1 MKTIS
6 RIAYS
11 NDKKN
16 KTRSILIMMSI
27 CLTTMLLVIIST
39 VGNGMIRLQ
48 KSQAAGS
55 YGSNYGL
62 FVAADASQLKE
73 VNRRAEIDATGT
85 MCTEGIIKGNEN
97 GGFVC
102 MDETA
107 RKMLPYNKE
116 YELKEGKYPE
126 KMQEI
131 AAGRA
136 FFSEMG
142 YDDVK
147 VGDTVTLDYRA
158 GMQSEYKPEEFV
170 VSGILYDRDE
180 YTIEASY
187 VAFGSQEFYDEHV
200 AENDRQY
207 NIYFTLN
214 DSANV
219 SMNNIDS
226 VIKQIA
232 AACGIEEKNVIVN
245 DLYLQWVLQPSYE
258 TIAVCG
264 VLILAIVLF
273 SVVVIYNIFQVGIA
287 NKIQEYGKI
296 KALGATKKQMKQLIF
311 REGIFLTFF
320 SIPVGLLFGFLIA
333 KCGFNW
339 LVEQG
344 NLVSTQ
350 TGSMGVQNQQVP
362 LFSLPVMLFCIF
374 VSFLT
379 VALAL
384 RKPMKIV
391 SRISPIEATRYLENA
406 ETHKKGKRNGRKNV
420 TVFSMAMANVTGNPK
435 RTIGTILTMG
445 FSCVLFVIIS
455 NYVGNIDTE
464 HEARLSVNHGQF
476 ELQLDYSAEYDERY
490 PENNLDTILT
500 DDPLNDSLIEE
511 IKSIPGVTD
520 VMTREIVSVNL
531 NGTRFP
537 ADIVSKKDFDF
548 MRQDGD
554 IGSMDYDQ
562 AIKNGDIFF
571 GWSTWME
578 QDGYAP
584 GESIAFDFENG
595 SGTYT
600 YQGKIAGSFVSA
612 DTYLVIPEGVYRS
625 MNPRGTAYGYLWVD
639 CDKKDVAS
647 VEQSL
652 NTLISNTSHIKM
664 DTYHAQLQSAEF
676 ASSMMKLGCYL
687 FMAIV
692 GLIGFMNMANTM
704 IMNITTKKQE
714 YGILQAVG
722 MTNKQLNLCL
732 QLQGLIFTV
741 GTICVALIIGL
752 PLGYA
757 LFSYA
762 KNNGIFGMNIYH
774 VPIVPI
780 FIMIFLVGL
789 LQIVLSCV
797 LSCNLKK
804 ETLVERI
811 RYQG

>member
-11 NDKKN
+11 NDKRN
-16 KTRSILIMMSI
+16 RTRSILIMVAI

-39 VGNGMIRLQ
+39 VGNGVIHLQ
-48 KSQAAGS
+48 KSQAASS

-62 FVAADASQLKE
+62 FIAADGTQLKE
-73 VNRRAEIDATGT
+73 VERRAEISDIGI
-85 MCTEGIIKGNEN
+85 MCTEGILKGNEN

-102 MDETA
+102 MDKTA

-136 FFSEMG
+136 FFRAMG
-142 YDDVK
+142 YGDVK
-147 VGDTVTLDYRA
+147 IGDTVTLDYRA

-187 VAFGSQEFYDEHV
+187 VVFGSQDFYNERV
-200 AENDRQY
+200 AEGDRQY
-207 NIYFTLN
+207 NIYFTLG

-219 SMNNIDS
+219 SMNNVAP
-226 VIKQIA
+226 VIKEIA
-232 AACGIEEKNVIVN
+232 DSCGIDQKNVIIN

-258 TIAVCG
+258 MIMVCG
-264 VLILAIVLF
+264 TLILGIVLF

-287 NKIQEYGKI
+287 QKVQEYGKI
-296 KALGATKKQMKQLIF
+296 KALGATRKQMKQLIF
-311 REGIFLTFF
+311 REGILLAVP
-320 SIPVGLLFGFLIA
+320 SIPLGLLFGFLIA
-333 KCGFNW
+333 KVSFNW

-344 NLVSTQ
+344 NLVSS
-350 TGSMGVQNQQVP
+350 GIKNHQVP
-362 LFSLPVMLFCIF
+362 LFSLTIMLICIF

-379 VALAL
+379 VVLAL

-391 SRISPIEATRYLENA
+391 SRISPIEATRYLDGSK
-406 ETHKKGKRNGRKNV
+406 TQKQGRRKGRKDV

-435 RTIGTILTMG
+435 RTIATILTMEL
-445 FSCVLFVIIS
+445 SCVLFVIIS

-464 HEARLSVNHGQF
+464 HEARIAINHGQF
-476 ELQLDYSAEYDERY
+476 ELQLDYSQNYDEAY

-500 DDPLNDSLIEE
+500 DNPLNDSLIEE

-537 ADIVSKKDFDF
+537 AAVVSKKDFDF

-562 AIKNGDIFF
+562 AVKNGDIFF
-571 GWSTWME
+571 GWSAWME

-584 GESIAFDFENG
+584 GESIVFDFKNG
-595 SGTYT
+595 SETYT

-664 DTYHAQLQSAEF
+664 DTYHAQLQSAEY
-676 ASSMMKLGCYL
+676 ASRMMKLGCYL

-692 GLIGFMNMANTM
+692 GLIGFMNLANTM
-704 IMNITTKKQE
+704 IINITTKKQE
-714 YGILQAVG
+714 YGVLQAVG

-732 QLQGLIFTV
+732 QIQGLIFTV
-741 GTICVALIIGL
+741 GTICVALAASL

-762 KNNGIFGMNIYH
+762 KHNGIFGMNVYH
-774 VPIVPI
+774 VPLIPI
-780 FIMIFLVGL
+780 LVMILLVGI

-797 LSCNLKK
+797 LSSNLKK

>member
-11 NDKKN
+11 NDKRN
-16 KTRSILIMMSI
+16 RTRSILIMMAI

-39 VGNGMIRLQ
+39 VGNGVIHLQ
-48 KSQAAGS
+48 KSQAASS

-62 FVAADASQLKE
+62 FIAADGTQLKE
-73 VNRRAEIDATGT
+73 VERRAEISDIGI
-85 MCTEGIIKGNEN
+85 MCTEGILKGNEN

-102 MDETA
+102 MDKTA

-136 FFSEMG
+136 FFRAMG
-142 YDDVK
+142 YGDVK
-147 VGDTVTLDYRA
+147 IGDTVTLDYRA

-187 VAFGSQEFYDEHV
+187 VVFGSQDFYNERV
-200 AENDRQY
+200 TVGDRQY
-207 NIYFTLN
+207 NIYFALS

-219 SMNNIDS
+219 SMNNVAP
-226 VIKQIA
+226 VIKEITDS
-232 AACGIEEKNVIVN
+232 CGIDQKNVIIN

-258 TIAVCG
+258 MIVVCG
-264 VLILAIVLF
+264 TLILGIVLF

-287 NKIQEYGKI
+287 QKVQEYGKI
-296 KALGATKKQMKQLIF
+296 KALGATRKQMKQLIF
-311 REGIFLTFF
+311 REGILLAVP
-320 SIPVGLLFGFLIA
+320 SIPLGLLFGFLIA
-333 KCGFNW
+333 KVSFNW

-344 NLVSTQ
+344 NLVSS
-350 TGSMGVQNQQVP
+350 GIKNHQVP
-362 LFSLPVMLFCIF
+362 LFSLTIMLICIF

-379 VALAL
+379 VVLAL

-391 SRISPIEATRYLENA
+391 SRISPIEATRYLDGSK
-406 ETHKKGKRNGRKNV
+406 TQKQGRRKGRKDV

-435 RTIGTILTMG
+435 RTIATILTMG
-445 FSCVLFVIIS
+445 LSCVLFVIIS

-464 HEARLSVNHGQF
+464 HEARIAINHGQF
-476 ELQLDYSAEYDERY
+476 ELQLDYSQNYDEAY

-500 DDPLNDSLIEE
+500 DNPLNDSLIEE

-537 ADIVSKKDFDF
+537 AAVVNKKDFDF

-562 AIKNGDIFF
+562 AVKNGDIFF
-571 GWSTWME
+571 GWSAWME

-595 SGTYT
+595 SETYT

-664 DTYHAQLQSAEF
+664 DTYHAQLQSAEY
-676 ASSMMKLGCYL
+676 ASRMMKLGCYL

-692 GLIGFMNMANTM
+692 GLIGFMNLANTM
-704 IMNITTKKQE
+704 IINITTKKQE
-714 YGILQAVG
+714 YGVLQAVG

-732 QLQGLIFTV
+732 QIQGLIFTV
-741 GTICVALIIGL
+741 GTICVALAAGL

-762 KNNGIFGMNIYH
+762 KHNGIFGMNVYH
-774 VPIVPI
+774 VPLIPI
-780 FIMIFLVGL
+780 LVMILLVGI

-797 LSCNLKK
+797 LSSNLKK

>member
-73 VNRRAEIDATGT
+73 VSRRAEIDAIGI
-85 MCTEGIIKGNEN
+85 MCTEGIMKGNEN

-136 FFSEMG
+136 FFRAMG

-158 GMQSEYKPEEFV
+158 GMRSEYKPEEFV

-219 SMNNIDS
+219 SMNNIEP

-232 AACGIEEKNVIVN
+232 ASCGIEEKNVIIN
-245 DLYLQWVLQPSYE
+245 DFYLQWVLQPSYE

-264 VLILAIVLF
+264 ILILAIVLF
-273 SVVVIYNIFQVGIA
+273 SVVVIYNIFQVGIV

-320 SIPVGLLFGFLIA
+320 SIPVGLLLGFLIA

-362 LFSLPVMLFCIF
+362 LFSLPVILLCIF

-420 TVFSMAMANVTGNPK
+420 TVFSMAMANITGNPK
-435 RTIGTILTMG
+435 RTIGTILTLG
-445 FSCVLFVIIS
+445 LSCALFVIIS

-464 HEARLSVNHGQF
+464 HEARRYINHGQF
-476 ELQLDYSAEYDERY
+476 ELQLDYSDEYDEKY

-500 DDPLNDSLIEE
+500 DNPLNDSMIEE

-520 VMTREIVSVNL
+520 VMTREIVSADL
-531 NGTRFP
+531 NGTKFP
-537 ADIVSKKDFDF
+537 VAIVNQEDFEM
-548 MRQDGD
+548 MRGDGD
-554 IGSMDYDQ
+554 IGSMDYAQ
-562 AIKNGDIFF
+562 AVKNGDVFF

-578 QDGYAP
+578 SDGYSAGAP
-584 GESIAFDFENG
+584 ITFNFDNG

-600 YQGKIAGSFVSA
+600 YHGKIAGSFVSA
-612 DTYLVIPEGVYRS
+612 DTYLVIPEEVYRS
-625 MNPRGTAYGYLWVD
+625 VNPKGT
-639 CDKKDVAS
+639 
-647 VEQSL
+647 
-652 NTLISNTSHIKM
+652 
-664 DTYHAQLQSAEF
+664 
-676 ASSMMKLGCYL
+676 
-687 FMAIV
+687 
-692 GLIGFMNMANTM
+692 
-704 IMNITTKKQE
+704 
-714 YGILQAVG
+714 
-722 MTNKQLNLCL
+722 
-732 QLQGLIFTV
+732 
-741 GTICVALIIGL
+741 
-752 PLGYA
+752 
-757 LFSYA
+757 SY
-762 KNNGIFGMNIYH
+762 
-774 VPIVPI
+774 
-780 FIMIFLVGL
+780 
-789 LQIVLSCV
+789 
-797 LSCNLKK
+797 
-804 ETLVERI
+804 
-811 RYQG
+811 

>member
-62 FVAADASQLKE
+62 FVAADGSQLKE

-116 YELKEGKYPE
+116 YELKEGKYPGGT
-126 KMQEI
+126 QEI

-187 VAFGSQEFYDEHV
+187 VAFGSQEFYDEHI

-350 TGSMGVQNQQVP
+350 TGSMEVQNQQVP
-362 LFSLPVMLFCIF
+362 LFSLPVMLLCIF

-406 ETHKKGKRNGRKNV
+406 ETQKKGKRNGRKNV

-548 MRQDGD
+548 MRQ
-554 IGSMDYDQ
+554 
-562 AIKNGDIFF
+562 
-571 GWSTWME
+571 
-578 QDGYAP
+578 
-584 GESIAFDFENG
+584 
-595 SGTYT
+595 
-600 YQGKIAGSFVSA
+600 
-612 DTYLVIPEGVYRS
+612 EGVYRS

-687 FMAIV
+687 FMAVV

-762 KNNGIFGMNIYH
+762 KHNGIFGMNIYH

-797 LSCNLKK
+797 LSSNLKK